1 MKWVQIKDRYINCE
15 KVLSVLFRAD
25 SKNWYMQFTLEGEE
39 WYKYRVKEEEREAL
53 IEDWERFLM
62 DDSWHLINLSRFLEE
77 V

>member
-1 MKWVQIKDRYINCE
+1 MKWVQIKDRYINCD
-15 KVLSVLFRAD
+15 KVLAVLFRAD